1 MTSFNKSNALLKSK
15 SWLIGIV
22 IVVNFYSWFF
32 PLYIFYSEGILG
44 NLSRTNYTF
53 FEYVIGVHYLSAL
66 VFALIGVW
74 LVNKTKDR
82 DRILFLWMAI
92 GVVAS
97 LLLGFVPVIIDMP
110 YLYAFSFLLGTSL
123 GLGFPSLLAY
133 FADCKDNNKG
143 RRAGITLLASGL
155 GIVLLGLATTLLPF
169 IVNVIVL
176 AVWRAVGCLAFLYAR
191 PWKRSEATARAN
203 VTYRSI
209 LEQRTFLL
217 YFVPWVMY
225 CVINYFEAS
234 LLKGFFPSEF
244 SYYVPVAEFGI
255 GGIIAFIGGYLSD
268 LIGRKIVIAF
278 GYVALGIGY
287 AILGLLPNNVISW
300 YFYVGVDSIS
310 TGIFFLA
317 FFLVIWGE
325 LAAERPKEKYFLLGG
340 MPYLILSYLGI
351 ALQPFIKPIPVSSAF
366 SLAALFL
373 FLATLPLMYAPETL
387 PEKQIKDRELRQY
400 VEKAKKTKEKHT

>member
-1 MTSFNKSNALLKSK
+1 MTSFNRSDALFKSK
-15 SWLIGIV
+15 GWLIGFV

-44 NLSRTNYTF
+44 NVSRTNYSL
-53 FEYVIGVHYLSAL
+53 FEYVIGVHCLSAL

-97 LLLGFVPVIIDMP
+97 LLLAFVPVTTDMP
-110 YLYAFSFLLGTSL
+110 YLYVFSFLLGTSL

-133 FADCKDNNKG
+133 FADYNDNNRG
-143 RRAGITLLASGL
+143 RRAGITVFASGL
-155 GIVLLGLATTLLPF
+155 GIILMGLATMLLPF
-169 IVNVIVL
+169 IVSVILFV
-176 AVWRAVGCLAFLYAR
+176 VWRAVGCLAFLYAR
-191 PWKRSEATARAN
+191 PGKRSEATTN

-217 YFVPWVMY
+217 YFVPWIMY
-225 CVINYFEAS
+225 CIINYFEAS

-244 SYYVPVAEFGI
+244 SYYVPIAEFGI
-255 GGIIAFIGGYLSD
+255 GGVIAFIGGYLSD

-278 GYVALGIGY
+278 GYVTLGIGY

-300 YFYVGVDSIS
+300 YFYVIVDSIS
-310 TGIFFLA
+310 VGIFFLA

-325 LAAERPKEKYFLLGG
+325 LAADRPKEKYFLLGG

-351 ALQPFIKPIPVSSAF
+351 ALQPFIKFIPVSSAF

-373 FLATLPLMYAPETL
+373 FLAILPLMYAPEML
-387 PEKQIKDRELRQY
+387 PEKQIKDREFRQY
-400 VEKAKKTKEKHT
+400 IEKAKKAKERDA

>member
-1 MTSFNKSNALLKSK
+1 MSFNKSDALLKSK
-15 SWLIGIV
+15 RWLIGIF
-22 IVVNFYSWFF
+22 IVVNFFSWFF
-32 PLYIFYSEGILG
+32 PLYMFYSEGILG
-44 NLSRTNYTF
+44 NVSRDNYGL
-53 FEYVIGVHYLSAL
+53 FEYVMGVHYLSAL

-74 LVNKTKDR
+74 LVNRTKDR

-92 GVVAS
+92 GVAAS
-97 LLLGFVPVIIDMP
+97 LLLAFVPVITDTP

-133 FADCKDNNKG
+133 FADYKDNNKG

-155 GIVLLGLATTLLPF
+155 GIVLMGLGTTLLPF
-169 IVNVIVL
+169 ITSVILL
-176 AVWRAVGCLAFLYAR
+176 AVWRAVGCLAFLHSRSTQAR
-191 PWKRSEATARAN
+191 TRSEAPTN
-203 VTYRSI
+203 VAYKSI

-217 YFVPWVMY
+217 YFIPWIMY
-225 CVINYFEAS
+225 CIINYFEAS

-255 GGIIAFIGGYLSD
+255 GGVIAFICGYLFD

-300 YFYVGVDSIS
+300 YLYVGVDSIS
-310 TGIFFLA
+310 AGIFFLA

-325 LAAERPKEKYFLLGG
+325 LAADRPKEKYFLLGG
-340 MPYLILSYLGI
+340 MPFLLLSYLGI
-351 ALQPFIKPIPVSSAF
+351 ALQPFIKSIPVSSAF

-373 FLATLPLMYAPETL
+373 FLAILPLMYAPETL

-400 VEKAKKTKEKHT
+400 VEKAKKAREKHT